1 MQKDIFNWK
10 AVKRMRALGVDKA
23 AEEAYEL
30 EKKDGCVNTGYAKFT
45 ENWVYFNNTWT
56 SGLFPLKEIVS
67 FRKGYTPIENGARFY
82 VTLWF
87 KDGSKFNL
95 PCEFGHLDRIAAALA
110 EYCPQAKE
118 RPADTF

>member
-10 AVKRMRALGVDKA
+10 AAKRMKALGVDEA
-23 AEEAYEL
+23 AEEAFER
-30 EKKDGCVNTGYAKFT
+30 EKREGCVNAGYAKFT

-67 FRKGYTPIENGARFY
+67 FQKGYSNMSDNVRFF

-87 KDGSKFNL
+87 RDGSKYNL
-95 PCEFGHLDRIAAALA
+95 PCEFSHLDRIAAALT
-110 EYCPQAKE
+110 ELCPQTGRTGSSK
-118 RPADTF
+118 